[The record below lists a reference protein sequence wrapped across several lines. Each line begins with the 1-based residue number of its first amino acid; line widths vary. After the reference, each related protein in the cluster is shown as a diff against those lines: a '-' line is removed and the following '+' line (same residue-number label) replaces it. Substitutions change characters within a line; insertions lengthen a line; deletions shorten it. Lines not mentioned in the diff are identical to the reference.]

1 MKYPELISVSEL
13 VKITYSTALSLTI
26 DSPSNMKND
35 RVYLFSGSQ
44 DTVVKQGMCVYALHV
59 HLNSYVIWI
68 GVMKKLLQYY
78 SHFTANLETQF
89 SVPSEHA
96 MVSSM

>member
-1 MKYPELISVSEL
+1 MLAKGPFWCAQDNVYIALNSCMKYPELISVSEL

-59 HLNSYVIWI
+59 HLNSYVI
-68 GVMKKLLQYY
+68 
-78 SHFTANLETQF
+78 
-89 SVPSEHA
+89 
-96 MVSSM
+96 